1 MAQKKIES
9 GDFVIPGD
17 ELGVEE
23 EFMPG
28 DNAFVDG
35 GVVYSAATGKVQ
47 FDDKSRKVSV
57 RPTTKLPPVPLDGE
71 IVLAKVSYMRGQ
83 FARMEIFAIEGEAG
97 RQIPSAPE
105 GAVHISQAKHSYVKD
120 LESEF
125 QLGDIVRAKVINQDR
140 DPIMLTTATT
150 VGGLLPLALF
160 GGVLFEPM
168 AWAMIVGLTLV
179 TIFTLIVIPVFYD
192 LLMPKNDAP
201 NPEATA

>member
-9 GDFVIPGD
+9 GNFVIPGD
-17 ELGVEE
+17 ILGVEE

-28 DNAFVDG
+28 DYAFVDG
-35 GVVYSAATGKVQ
+35 GVVYSAATGQVQ
-47 FDDKSRKVSV
+47 FDDRSRKVSV

-105 GAVHISQAKHSYVKD
+105 GAVHISQARRDYVKD

-125 QLGDIVRAKVINQDR
+125 QLGDIVRARVINQDR
-140 DPIMLTTATT
+140 DPIMLSTADDELGVVLAKCKECHQVMVVKGNRLYCETCDAYEKRKVAT
-150 VGGLLPLALF
+150 VYGSVP
-160 GGVLFEPM
+160 
-168 AWAMIVGLTLV
+168 I
-179 TIFTLIVIPVFYD
+179 
-192 LLMPKNDAP
+192 
-201 NPEATA
+201 

>member
-105 GAVHISQAKHSYVKD
+105 GAVHISQARHNYVKD

-125 QLGDIVRAKVINQDR
+125 QLGDIVRARVINQDR
-140 DPIMLTTATT
+140 DPIMLTTADDDLGVVLAKCRQCRQIMVVKGKRLYCETCDAYENRKVATT
-150 VGGLLPLALF
+150 YGSVP
-160 GGVLFEPM
+160 
-168 AWAMIVGLTLV
+168 I
-179 TIFTLIVIPVFYD
+179 
-192 LLMPKNDAP
+192 
-201 NPEATA
+201 